1 MTTNTT
7 ALTEKPFDSECW
19 FNTQSKSNKT
29 RASTMANINLGKKL
43 KINSLCGHLETFL
56 LTKSKGRKL
65 ACFLNILLQAPNV
78 GKGTFQLGAYN
89 LYLIFEDPY
98 SSLKKSISHSTKVCN
113 IHVYN
118 HILSTL
124 NNNIQYIAAREV
136 YPFMVWVHV
145 MVSSQEM
152 GHKYSACIIVH

>member
-1 MTTNTT
+1 MWPFRNIS
-7 ALTEKPFDSECW
+7 LDKKQREKAGLFSQH
-19 FNTQSKSNKT
+19 F
-29 RASTMANINLGKKL
+29 ASG
-43 KINSLCGHLETFL
+43 
-56 LTKSKGRKL
+56 TKRRERH
-65 ACFLNILLQAPNV
+65 IPV
-78 GKGTFQLGAYN
+78 GAYN

-136 YPFMVWVHV
+136 YPFM
-145 MVSSQEM
+145 
-152 GHKYSACIIVH
+152 I